1 MIKIAR
7 NSELANKFAGLA
19 RGLQNLI
26 FPPVCIVCD
35 NKFTSKKIPVCDNC
49 LRGLAPIPETIRS
62 KKDVPQSLDDLKI
75 TFLFNKHYRAL
86 VHYLKYKEYQS
97 LGHLIGRKIAH
108 KLTLSDLVN
117 SVVVPIP
124 LHPIKYRTRG
134 YNQAR
139 LISKGLADQAGL
151 KINRHILKRV
161 KNTQSQTTLTKQ
173 ERRENMKNAFQ
184 VTDEQHDIKKVI
196 LVDDV
201 FTTGSTM
208 DSAARTL
215 KKAGVKTVIGV
226 ASAAPA
232 S

>member
-1 MIKIAR
+1 MLK
-7 NSELANKFAGLA
+7 LAANTKLGNKFADMA
-19 RGLQNLI
+19 RGLQNLV

-35 NKFTSKKIPVCDNC
+35 NKISSEKVPICSSC
-49 LRGLAPIPETIRS
+49 LSGLAPLSKTIRS
-62 KKDVPQSLDDLKI
+62 KKDVPESLDDLKI
-75 TFLFNKHYRAL
+75 AFLFNEHYRAI
-86 VHYLKYKEYQS
+86 VHYLKYKEHQS
-97 LGHLIGRKIAH
+97 IGHLIGRKMAGI
-108 KLTLSDLVN
+108 LTLPDLVN

-134 YNQAR
+134 YNQAW

-151 KINRHILKRV
+151 EINRHIIKRV
-161 KNTQSQTTLTKQ
+161 KNTQSQTTLTKK
-173 ERRENMKNAFQ
+173 ERRKNMKDAFQ
-184 VTDEQHDIKKVI
+184 VTDDRHDIKKVI

-208 DSAARTL
+208 DSAARIL
-215 KKAGVKTVIGV
+215 KKSGVKTVIGV

>member
-1 MIKIAR
+1 MLK
-7 NSELANKFAGLA
+7 LAANTKLGNKFADMA
-19 RGLQNLI
+19 RGLQNLV

-35 NKFTSKKIPVCDNC
+35 NKFSSDKLPICSSC
-49 LRGLAPIPETIRS
+49 LSGLAPLPKIIRS
-62 KKDVPQSLDDLKI
+62 KKDVPESLDDLKI
-75 TFLFNKHYRAL
+75 AFLFNEHYRAI
-86 VHYLKYKEYQS
+86 VHYLKYREYQS
-97 LGHLIGRKIAH
+97 LGHLIGRKITRI
-108 KLTLSDLVN
+108 LLLSDLVN
-117 SVVVPIP
+117 SVVIPIP

-151 KINRHILKRV
+151 EINRHIIKRV

-173 ERRENMKNAFQ
+173 ERRKNMRNAFQ
-184 VTDEQHDIKKVI
+184 VTDDQHDIKKVI

-215 KKAGVKTVIGV
+215 KKSGVKTVIGV